1 MAKQIPITLVIDNQN
16 RALGIK
22 QFSLPDDE
30 VLGVSNGGTG
40 SVIFEEDSV
49 LLGNEE
55 EPIQTISR
63 KTLTS
68 NGSISVSENNS
79 FVIDGKLEILVDD
92 TKLNLANILSPINKI
107 PLNRIGSLTVEYND
121 LEEAETGLSPIIDLG
136 DLDA

>member
-1 MAKQIPITLVIDNQN
+1 MAKQIPITLVIDNQD

-22 QFSLPDDE
+22 QFSSPDNE

-68 NGSISVSENNS
+68 N
-79 FVIDGKLEILVDD
+79 
-92 TKLNLANILSPINKI
+92 
-107 PLNRIGSLTVEYND
+107 
-121 LEEAETGLSPIIDLG
+121 
-136 DLDA
+136 